1 MHIGSAPDAQQVT
14 ESTMRCALGGTSAR
28 VGQVSTTTTVVRPIE
43 SGRTTTR
50 GERPGERRRR
60 GSDQPARQQFHRRE
74 RQCVVPRA
82 IPSERELKAGGLPEG
97 AKPPE
102 KKVYPVRREF
112 LELTPNVELL
122 RATCISRLPE
132 IQFGQKKGTSTN
144 SFLVKSRQL
153 LNPGKDRVLIDLPSD
168 AYDYDLAAWLSEL
181 GMMSRLNSV
190 IITRL
195 NPERVPALVSLL
207 RRIKA
212 ETNDKVQLYLSKVA
226 MQYVQERSAKDKELK
241 QLLADVA
248 VLNVAG
254 SGASINVG
262 NGEELKFVPIPT
274 ARWPDLVAVH
284 YSQDQMLFSSS
295 FFAAHEA
302 LDAGVV
308 FDAGGWGEHGDA
320 VGFYYA
326 TMLAPAARQVAKAL
340 DRLKI
345 NEVEVKVANPAIEMM
360 LGPVKG
366 LLKEVND
373 AVMGA
378 DDGVAEPLAV
388 SYIAPI
394 HGPVIRSSVMQT
406 WLKYKEWTEEQVA
419 LLDSSSAV
427 VLYASAY
434 GNTASLAQAISRGIN
449 KAGVGVVT
457 LNLEQC
463 GAEEVEE
470 AVSKSNGF
478 VIGSPTLGGHLPT
491 QVQTAL
497 GTVLRVG
504 TQKPSGVFGSFGWSG
519 EAVDIMEGKLKDAGF
534 PLAFDSIR
542 CKFKPD
548 DQMLYLCEQS
558 GTRLAQQIKKN
569 ARMKEKTAAQKMS
582 AAENAS
588 GMLLSVGR
596 IIGSL
601 CVLTARDG
609 DVESGML
616 ASWVSQASFDPP
628 GLTVAVKKDRAV
640 ESLLPIGAR
649 FVLNVL
655 AEGRDRPIMRE
666 MVRPR
671 GPAEDRFANLATER
685 SEVSGAL
692 ILTDSAS
699 YLECEVSDRM
709 EAGDHWLVY
718 ATIVDGKVLDDVPAA
733 VHFRKV
739 GNSY

>member
-1 MHIGSAPDAQQVT
+1 MKASLL
-14 ESTMRCALGGTSAR
+14 RR
-28 VGQVSTTTTVVRPIE
+28 VGVSVSSSKPDKTLV
-43 SGRTTTR
+43 
-50 GERPGERRRR
+50 
-60 GSDQPARQQFHRRE
+60 QPAQRHPALLVANSCRGVDIRRSVGWGGA
-74 RQCVVPRA
+74 RNGHGGRGDRPVHNA
-82 IPSERELKAGGLPEG
+82 IPSEQELKAGGLPSG
-97 AKPPE
+97 AKAPE

-112 LELTPNVELL
+112 LSITPNVDLL

-144 SFLVKSRQL
+144 SFLVRTKQL
-153 LNPGKDRVLIDLPSD
+153 LNPTKDRVLIDLPSNS
-168 AYDYDLAAWLSEL
+168 YDYDLASWLSEL
-181 GMMSRLNSV
+181 GMLSRLNAV

-195 NPERVPALVSLL
+195 NPERIPALVSLL
-207 RRIKA
+207 S
-212 ETNDKVQLYLSKVA
+212 ELSSTNEKVQLYMSKVA
-226 MQYVQERSAKDKELK
+226 YQYVQEQGLKNKELK
-241 QLLADVA
+241 RLLEQGA
-248 VLNVAG
+248 VLNIAG
-254 SGASINVG
+254 SGTTINVG
-262 NGEELKFVPIPT
+262 GGEVLTFVPIPT

-284 YSQDQMLFSSS
+284 YSQDQVLFSSS

-302 LDAGVV
+302 LEAGVC
-308 FDAGGWGEHGDA
+308 FDEGGWGEHSSA
-320 VGFYYA
+320 VRFYFD
-326 TMLAPAARQVAKAL
+326 TMLAPAARQVSKAL
-340 DRLKI
+340 DRLKL
-345 NEVEVKVANPAIEMM
+345 NEAEVKAANPALDLM

-366 LLKEVND
+366 LLKEVNE
-373 AVMGA
+373 AVLGA
-378 DDGVAEPLAV
+378 DDGVAEPLPV

-394 HGPVIRSSVMQT
+394 HGPIIRSSVMQT
-406 WLKYKEWTEEQVA
+406 WLKYKEWTEEQVR
-419 LLDSSSAV
+419 LLDTSSVV

-434 GNTASLAQAISRGIN
+434 GNTAALAQAISRGIT
-449 KAGVGVVT
+449 KAGVGVIT

-470 AVSKSNGF
+470 AVSKSQGF

-497 GTVLRVG
+497 GTVMRVG
-504 TQKPSGVFGSFGWSG
+504 SQKPCGVFGSFGWSG

-534 PLAFDSIR
+534 PLAFPSVR

-548 DQMLYLCEQS
+548 EDMLFRCEQS
-558 GTRLAQQIKKN
+558 GTDLAQQIKKN
-569 ARMKEKTAAQKMS
+569 ARVKERGAAVKIA

-601 CVLTARDG
+601 CVLTAKDG

-628 GLTVAVKKDRAV
+628 GLTVAVKKDRAI
-640 ESLLPIGAR
+640 ESLLPIGNK

-655 AEGRDRPIMRE
+655 AEGRDRKAMRE
-666 MVRPR
+666 MVIPR
-671 GPAEDRFANLATER
+671 GPSEDRFANLETER
-685 SEVSGAL
+685 SEVSGAR
-692 ILTDSAS
+692 ILSDAAS

-718 ATIVDGKVLDDVPAA
+718 ATVLDGKVLDDVPAA